1 MILDF
6 EPGDRVVNPTRKD
19 WGIGQVQSIVN
30 EKVTVNFENA
40 VKKVINAENV
50 ELKKIN
56 EQN

>member
-30 EKVTVNFENA
+30 EKVTVNFEN
-40 VKKVINAENV
+40 V
-50 ELKKIN
+50 EK
-56 EQN
+56 

>member
-30 EKVTVNFENA
+30 EKVTVNFEN
-40 VKKVINAENV
+40 VGKIVINANNITLE
-50 ELKKIN
+50 KIIDG
-56 EQN
+56 